1 MSLVIR
7 LCTAITLA
15 FNCLLAQAASEVIQ
29 LNFRMAQ
36 DILPVVQSV
45 LGEQGRATAYG
56 NQLIVNASDDKIA
69 ELRAVLEQIDTQPRR
84 LLISVDTQGQQ
95 YNRERGYQTDA
106 TIGGRH
112 GK

>member
-1 MSLVIR
+1 MWDVSRADINFTEYCPYEPGHPLVHCYRPSLQ
-7 LCTAITLA
+7 L
-15 FNCLLAQAASEVIQ
+15 LLAQAASEVIQ

-69 ELRAVLEQIDTQPRR
+69 ELRAVLEQIDTQTSP
-84 LLISVDTQGQQ
+84 LAD
-95 YNRERGYQTDA
+95 
-106 TIGGRH
+106 
-112 GK
+112 